1 MITLHQLKVFVAV
14 AEYGGTSAAARSLH
28 LSQPAVSLIVRNLE
42 TELGAELF
50 IRNPPKGL
58 SITPFGRGKL
68 EEARSLLSRADMFR
82 EPQDAGDQL
91 RGQITIG
98 YFTTLGPS
106 YIPSLIQRLRSR
118 LPKVEI
124 QLREGDLSSVSR
136 MLDTGQV
143 ELALTYDLGMTGRP
157 QVYLL
162 KECQFYAVLPPE
174 HLLAQQDSVSLEEL
188 AQEDLIQIDL
198 PSSREFLMS
207 PFWQYHLQPNIT
219 YKTTSLEVARGMVA
233 HGLGVSV
240 LITRPASPLTYDGAS
255 LVCLPISNEL
265 PSQKLVMAHSHHF
278 SPTRVAEAV
287 MDEIKTMFTEESE
300 STGPVQ

>member
-1 MITLHQLKVFVAV
+1 MITLHQLKIFIAV
-14 AEYGGTSAAARSLH
+14 AEYGSTSSAARSLH
-28 LSQPAVSLIVRNLE
+28 LSQPAVSLIVRTLE
-42 TELGAELF
+42 AELGTELF

-68 EEARSLLSRADMFR
+68 EEARALLSKADAFR
-82 EPQDAGDQL
+82 DPQDAGEQL
-91 RGQITIG
+91 HGQITIG

-106 YIPSLIQRLRSR
+106 YIPKLIRRLRNR

-124 QLREGDLSSVSR
+124 QLREGDLSVVNR

-162 KECQFYAVLPPE
+162 KECQFYAALPPE
-174 HLLAQQDSVSLEEL
+174 HPLAQQNSVTLEEL

-219 YKTTSLEVARGMVA
+219 YKTTSLEIARGMVA

-240 LITRPASPLTYDGAS
+240 LITRPASPLTYDGSS
-255 LVCLPISNEL
+255 LVCRPISNEL
-265 PSQKLVMAHSHHF
+265 TPQKLVMAHSHHF
-278 SPTRVAEAV
+278 SPTQVAEAV
-287 MDEIKTMFTEESE
+287 MDEIKMMFTEENYPTE
-300 STGPVQ
+300 PIQ

>member
-1 MITLHQLKVFVAV
+1 MAV
-14 AEYGGTSAAARSLH
+14 AECGGTAAAARSLH

-42 TELGAELF
+42 AELDAELF
-50 IRNPPKGL
+50 IRNPPRGL
-58 SITPFGRGKL
+58 SITPFGLGKL
-68 EEARSLLSRADMFR
+68 EEARTLLSRADMFS
-82 EPQDAGDQL
+82 EPQDAGGQL

-106 YIPSLIQRLRSR
+106 YVPKLLRRLKNR

-143 ELALTYDLGMTGRP
+143 ELALTYDLGMTERP

-162 KECQFYAVLPPE
+162 KECQFYAALPPG
-174 HLLAQQDSVSLEEL
+174 HPLTRLDSVTLEEL

-198 PSSREFLMS
+198 PLSREFLMS
-207 PFWQYHLQPNIT
+207 PFWQYQLEPNIA
-219 YKTTSLEVARGMVA
+219 YKTSSLEMVRGMVA

-240 LITRPASPLTYDGAS
+240 LITRPASQLTYDGAT
-255 LVCLPISNEL
+255 LVCRPISNEL
-265 PSQKLVMAHSHHF
+265 PSQRLVMAHSHHF
-278 SPTRVAEAV
+278 SPTPVAEAV
-287 MDEIKTMFTEESE
+287 MDEIKAMFAEDADPMASDDR
-300 STGPVQ
+300 